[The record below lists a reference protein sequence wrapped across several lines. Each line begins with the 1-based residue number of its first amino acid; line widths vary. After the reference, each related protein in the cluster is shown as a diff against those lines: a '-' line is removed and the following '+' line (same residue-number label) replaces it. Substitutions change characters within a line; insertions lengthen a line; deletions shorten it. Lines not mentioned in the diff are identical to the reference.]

1 MQAIRG
7 NRIGMIFQEPMTS
20 LNPVLRIGDQ
30 ITEVL
35 VQHRR
40 MSQAQARAEAVR
52 LLEKVRIPAA
62 RSRLDEYPMNF
73 SGGMRQRVVIAIAL
87 ACSPKLL
94 IADEPTT
101 ALDVTIQAQI
111 LELIKTLQD
120 EEGMSVLFITHD
132 MGVVAEISDRRV
144 IRSTSGRRR
153 RSRIRRRR
161 KSIRNPL
168 HSTWTTG
175 RSTPRRLLT
184 RWRRTCNH
192 SPLAGSSRE
201 YPSTIPIPPTI
212 LSRRSAPAIGASPSA
227 RAS

>member
-1 MQAIRG
+1 M
-7 NRIGMIFQEPMTS
+7 IGLFCFVLAVLASPFKSKARLEAENAVLRHQLNVFLSAVTRRPRASLLPRPFVPSRLSWRPFASTG

-35 VQHRR
+35 VQHRG

-111 LELIKTLQD
+111 LEPIKTLQD
-120 EEGMSVLFITHD
+120 EE
-132 MGVVAEISDRRV
+132 AC
-144 IRSTSGRRR
+144 TSSSSPTTWASSP
-153 RSRIRRRR
+153 RSRI
-161 KSIRNPL
+161 
-168 HSTWTTG
+168 G
-175 RSTPRRLLT
+175 R
-184 RWRRTCNH
+184 W
-192 SPLAGSSRE
+192 
-201 YPSTIPIPPTI
+201 
-212 LSRRSAPAIGASPSA
+212 
-227 RAS
+227 